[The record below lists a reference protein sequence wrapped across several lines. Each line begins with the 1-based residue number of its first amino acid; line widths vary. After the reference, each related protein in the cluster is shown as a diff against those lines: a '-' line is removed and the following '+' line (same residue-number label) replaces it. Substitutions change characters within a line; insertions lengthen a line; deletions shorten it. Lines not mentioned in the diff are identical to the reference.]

1 MMVSSSQ
8 QWCRMRWN
16 QTTSVWSL
24 SLMSTFPHLR
34 PFLGMSA
41 IFVRLIAQLSST
53 TSTQNSPV
61 STTLPLNS
69 TTQLCCKFLDKHAP
83 VSKRKVSV
91 GKYSPWF
98 SLVGDQLLT
107 AKRHRRQAEQQ
118 RRTTSLTIHK
128 LYNKAKHHVTKL
140 VKKAKS
146 VFLQHKH
153 CSSSFEQRTL
163 LHHQQTCRQN
173 KMFPSTDHISSVWL
187 A

>member
-1 MMVSSSQ
+1 
-8 QWCRMRWN
+8 
-16 QTTSVWSL
+16 
-24 SLMSTFPHLR
+24 MSTFPHLR

-98 SLVGDQLLT
+98 SLVGDHCLQPRDSVDRQNESGEPQALQFTKNCPANQNTMSQNWSRKLSLFSLL
-107 AKRHRRQAEQQ
+107 
-118 RRTTSLTIHK
+118 L
-128 LYNKAKHHVTKL
+128 L
-140 VKKAKS
+140 
-146 VFLQHKH
+146 FLQQKD
-153 CSSSFEQRTL
+153 CSSSIEQRTL
-163 LHHQQTCRQN
+163 IHHQQTCRQN
-173 KMFPSTDHISSVWL
+173 KVLPSTDCLFSV
-187 A
+187 